1 MRGGRIVGRI
11 AFEVDEMDDMDEMDE
26 ADFFS
31 ERVGICTTLA
41 PNGRLKPVLRTRMQ
55 AEACAPN
62 LNAG

>member
-11 AFEVDEMDDMDEMDE
+11 AFEVDEMDE